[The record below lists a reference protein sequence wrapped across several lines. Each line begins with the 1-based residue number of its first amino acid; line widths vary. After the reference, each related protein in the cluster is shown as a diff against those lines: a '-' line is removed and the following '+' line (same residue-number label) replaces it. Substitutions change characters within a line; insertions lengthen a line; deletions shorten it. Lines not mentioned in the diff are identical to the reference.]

1 MNEAEIIRAR
11 IIELKKMIANLQA
24 SLRNLEIEKAM
35 AGLHRETEEAKQL
48 N

>member
-1 MNEAEIIRAR
+1 MTEAETIRAR
-11 IIELKKMIANLQA
+11 IAELKKKLADLQA

-35 AGLHRETEEAKQL
+35 AGLHRETEGGTQL